1 MTRLIHASAC
11 HLDKE
16 VLFGGVG
23 GEFARKE
30 KLGLRC
36 WLKCWRH
43 TWKQCCVAWF
53 GVCVVLFGVC
63 VDLFGDFGGF
73 VAVLLLFLV
82 GCCTKLI
89 HKF

>member
-1 MTRLIHASAC
+1 MRRCFLG
-11 HLDKE
+11 L
-16 VLFGGVG
+16 G

-43 TWKQCCVAWF
+43 TWKQCCVVLF
-53 GVCVVLFGVC
+53 GVCVVLLGVC
-63 VDLFGDFGGF
+63 VVLLGDFGGF

-82 GCCTKLI
+82 GCGTKLM